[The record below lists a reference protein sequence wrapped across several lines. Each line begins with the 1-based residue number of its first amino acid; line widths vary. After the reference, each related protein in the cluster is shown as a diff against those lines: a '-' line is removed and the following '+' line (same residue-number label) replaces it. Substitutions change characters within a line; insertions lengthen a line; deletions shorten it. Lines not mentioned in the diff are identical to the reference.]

1 MNGHYLELAEY
12 LTGDDLVAFALDELH
27 QTSGGHRGLKR
38 SDIWKETVLKAA
50 AWRRDASSKDDQ
62 IGTRKPSRGAK

>member
-1 MNGHYLELAEY
+1 MNEHYLELAGY
-12 LTGDDLVAFALDELH
+12 LTGDDLLAFSLDELYES
-27 QTSGGHRGLKR
+27 SGGHRGLKR

-50 AWRRDASSKDDQ
+50 AKRRDASSKDDQ